1 MKHPISRYMMAS
13 YAYYVEDDPI
23 ITDAMFDQCAKNIL
37 EHWDTLEHPHKH
49 LLSKDMLEAGT
60 YLGKYPEIVK
70 NAVANYR
77 RILNVT

>member
-23 ITDAMFDQCAKNIL
+23 ISDAMFDQCAKSIL
-37 EHWDTLEHPHKH
+37 EHWDTLDHPHKH
-49 LLSKDMLEAGT
+49 LLSKEMLEAGT

-70 NAVANYR
+70 SAVAHYR
-77 RILNVT
+77 ETQI